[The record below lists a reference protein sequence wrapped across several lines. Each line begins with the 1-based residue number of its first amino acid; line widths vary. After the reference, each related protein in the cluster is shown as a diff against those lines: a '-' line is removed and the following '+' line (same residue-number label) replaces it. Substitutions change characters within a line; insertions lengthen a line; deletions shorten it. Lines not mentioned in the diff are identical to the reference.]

1 MQVFSF
7 LELNAAEEDS
17 LRETVA
23 PDRLILGA
31 GHDSVDPPAE
41 FLASEIAFGDPSRRW
56 VEAHPG
62 PLWLQLDSVAIDEYL
77 ELDRDNSSRVITNLA
92 GFFADPVAE
101 TILGSIL
108 SLARGID
115 ECSQLKRDQCW
126 RGSDLRPEL
135 WLLRGRR
142 VVLFGK
148 GSIGDRLRQL
158 LAPFGCETEMFGSDW
173 TDAALDRALA
183 NADVIV
189 CAVPDTPQTRG
200 TFDRRRIARIPRSAI
215 LVNAGRG
222 SLVDERALAD
232 ALLGGQL
239 AGAALD
245 VTVEEPLPAAHPFWS
260 CPNLILTQHSAGGTG
275 GEIREK
281 IRFFA
286 ENLERYR
293 RGGQLVNVV
302 DFTRGH

>member
-1 MQVFSF
+1 MQVFSC
-7 LELNAAEEDS
+7 LELNSAEADR
-17 LRETVA
+17 LREAVA
-23 PDRLILGA
+23 PDQLCPVA
-31 GHDSVDPPAE
+31 GQDSAEPPAG
-41 FLASEIAFGDPSRRW
+41 FLASEIAFGDPPRRW

-62 PLWLQLDSVAIDEYL
+62 LRWLQLDSVGIDEYL
-77 ELDRDNSSRVITNLA
+77 ELDHDNSGLVITNLS

-115 ECSQLKRDQCW
+115 KCGQLKRDQHW
-126 RGSDLRPEL
+126 RGGALRPEL

-148 GSIGDRLRQL
+148 GAIGGRLRQL
-158 LAPFGCETEMFGSDW
+158 LAPFGCEMAVFGSDW

-183 NADVIV
+183 NADIIV
-189 CAVPDTPQTRG
+189 CAVPDTPRTRG
-200 TFDRRRIARIPRSAI
+200 AIDRRRIALIPRSAI
-215 LVNAGRG
+215 FVNAGRG
-222 SLVDERALAD
+222 SLVDEKTLAD
-232 ALLGGQL
+232 ALMGGQL

-245 VTVEEPLPAAHPFWS
+245 VTVDEPLPETHPFWS
-260 CPNLILTQHSAGGTG
+260 CPNLILTQHSAGGTR

-281 IRFFA
+281 IRFFS
-286 ENLERYR
+286 ENLQRYR
-293 RGGQLVNVV
+293 RGEKLANVV